1 MFQNIKNHVIY
12 TDKLQFSVVEL
23 KNIELATQEDRLYG
37 IDKWAALFK
46 SKSWEELKSM
56 AAINEYMKSAA
67 ETIYEVSSDE
77 NIREQ
82 CRRRAEFESYERYIN
97 NLISNQKAT
106 IDDLKQINADKDATI
121 ADKDATIA
129 DKNATIASQNTE
141 MTKMQA
147 IINEL
152 KAQLEQK

>member
-1 MFQNIKNHVIY
+1 
-12 TDKLQFSVVEL
+12 
-23 KNIELATQEDRLYG
+23 
-37 IDKWAALFK
+37 
-46 SKSWEELKSM
+46 M

-97 NLISNQKAT
+97 NLISNQKST

>member
-1 MFQNIKNHVIY
+1 
-12 TDKLQFSVVEL
+12 
-23 KNIELATQEDRLYG
+23 
-37 IDKWAALFK
+37 
-46 SKSWEELKSM
+46 M

>member
-1 MFQNIKNHVIY
+1 M
-12 TDKLQFSVVEL
+12 VEL

-97 NLISNQKAT
+97 NLINNQKAT

>member
-1 MFQNIKNHVIY
+1 
-12 TDKLQFSVVEL
+12 
-23 KNIELATQEDRLYG
+23 
-37 IDKWAALFK
+37 
-46 SKSWEELKSM
+46 M

-97 NLISNQKAT
+97 NLINNQKAT

>member
-1 MFQNIKNHVIY
+1 M
-12 TDKLQFSVVEL
+12 VEL
-23 KNIELATQEDRLYG
+23 KNIELATQENYLYG

-97 NLISNQKAT
+97 NLINNQKAT

>member
-1 MFQNIKNHVIY
+1 
-12 TDKLQFSVVEL
+12 
-23 KNIELATQEDRLYG
+23 
-37 IDKWAALFK
+37 
-46 SKSWEELKSM
+46 M

-97 NLISNQKAT
+97 NLINNQKAT
-106 IDDLKQINADKDATI
+106 IDDLKQINADKDATIADKDATI

>member
-1 MFQNIKNHVIY
+1 M
-12 TDKLQFSVVEL
+12 VEL

-97 NLISNQKAT
+97 NLINNQKAT

-129 DKNATIASQNTE
+129 DKDATIADKNATIADKDATIADREAEIARILAENA
-141 MTKMQA
+141 KLK
-147 IINEL
+147 EL
-152 KAQLEQK
+152 LNK